1 MAEPPLRSPSELS
14 YCVAATEQQHNRG
27 SNTILYYLRLNCN
40 SKGVLNVYF
49 SLFQGDFLIFGARSV
64 SHSISVGTVI
74 WQLTPENH
82 FPSPLNFRPPTFLC
96 QRPYT
101 TPSRTGSLASPC
113 FSHDSALFDGLVHD
127 HFFCEWPPSES
138 ESNSLR
144 CINWLLRNSC
154 QNPSLVRKVFIWGNP
169 KLPRRVVLILYGAAG
184 PRPIQCPRGIFAQCI
199 LCKTSSE
206 IRP

>member
-27 SNTILYYLRLNCN
+27 SNTVFYCLRLNCN
-40 SKGVLNVYF
+40 SKGALNVYF

-127 HFFCEWPPSES
+127 HFFVNGLHPNQKVTHFGASTGCLGIPAKILPWFVRFSYGETP
-138 ESNSLR
+138 NSPAA
-144 CINWLLRNSC
+144 SC
-154 QNPSLVRKVFIWGNP
+154 
-169 KLPRRVVLILYGAAG
+169 
-184 PRPIQCPRGIFAQCI
+184 
-199 LCKTSSE
+199 
-206 IRP
+206 